1 MYSYQKDAAARIIF
15 TPNTLLAHDVGSGKT
30 YIMIAAGQKLK
41 KMGLSAKNM
50 YVVPNN
56 ITGQWK
62 TYF

>member
-1 MYSYQKDAAARIIF
+1 
-15 TPNTLLAHDVGSGKT
+15 
-30 YIMIAAGQKLK
+30 MIAAGQKLK